1 MSSCLFWSEKNI
13 QVCNYDIK
21 QKKIFLNTF
30 HIFSNDSHL
39 QLGIAG
45 FPGRRRRRRKSRKDI
60 KSQEKVL
67 SYQIQR
73 ITQNERENT
82 FKEMKS
88 TVWQVGV
95 FI

>member
-1 MSSCLFWSEKNI
+1 MTLN
-13 QVCNYDIK
+13 
-21 QKKIFLNTF
+21 KKKTFLNTF

-45 FPGRRRRRRKSRKDI
+45 FPGRRRRKSRKDI